1 MRGQGEAGGG
11 GEADGEMLVF
21 RLHAGVVLAVRR
33 HAVGGGASAC
43 AEVGFNKQN
52 VYAVVYVVSI
62 YIEGVRNLYP
72 DVEVVLSLRKQFFFF
87 DSICSI

>member
-1 MRGQGEAGGG
+1 MRGRGEAGGG

-43 AEVGFNKQN
+43 AEVGFNKQK
-52 VYAVVYVVSI
+52 
-62 YIEGVRNLYP
+62 RLM
-72 DVEVVLSLRKQFFFF
+72 L
-87 DSICSI
+87 

>member
-1 MRGQGEAGGG
+1 MFLVARTRCPAEQRGGGMRRQGEAGGA

-43 AEVGFNKQN
+43 AEVGFK
-52 VYAVVYVVSI
+52 
-62 YIEGVRNLYP
+62 
-72 DVEVVLSLRKQFFFF
+72 K
-87 DSICSI
+87 